1 MTDKRRFVRKH
12 NGRRREEASLV
23 RLGWVWGGVQFKI
36 RGKKA
41 AMSEEAAN
49 RFFFIPLQMGE
60 WRAASSCCLLPA
72 TEAKT
77 TSSVHK
83 VGRILSAGGSATAD

>member
-1 MTDKRRFVRKH
+1 M
-12 NGRRREEASLV
+12 
-23 RLGWVWGGVQFKI
+23 RLGRGGGRQFKI

-49 RFFFIPLQMGE
+49 RFFFISLQMGE

-77 TSSVHK
+77 TSSVQE
-83 VGRILSAGGSATAD
+83 VGRIQSAGGSATAD

>member
-1 MTDKRRFVRKH
+1 
-12 NGRRREEASLV
+12 
-23 RLGWVWGGVQFKI
+23 
-36 RGKKA
+36 
-41 AMSEEAAN
+41 MSEEAAN

-77 TSSVHK
+77 TSSVHE